1 MNIVFDKLPET
12 LEEFQ
17 ALPQFDLTVPENTCA
32 LFIAALHLYVK
43 NRNDGIAAINML
55 RGPRTMSPMEV
66 QFIRDRLMDKTY
78 LPLAYFEGATPANNY
93 TPSVPYTL
101 CVSPDP
107 RPQDI
112 LDEGYFRR
120 YLRTAGAD
128 SPRAIMLRKKGSEY
142 FLWEYPAIVMGI
154 RVPACDDPW
163 A

>member
-17 ALPQFDLTVPENTCA
+17 ALPQLDLTVPENTCA
-32 LFIAALHLYVK
+32 LFLAALNLYVK
-43 NRNDGIAAINML
+43 NREDGIVAINIL
-55 RGPRTMSPMEV
+55 RGPRPMSNMEI

-93 TPSVPYTL
+93 TPDVPYM
-101 CVSPDP
+101 VSVSDDP
-107 RPQDI
+107 RPNDI
-112 LDEGYFRR
+112 VEPGYIRR
-120 YLRTAGAD
+120 YVRTTGAD
-128 SPRAIMLRKKGSEY
+128 SPRAIMLRKKGTEW
-142 FLWEYPAIVMGI
+142 FLWEYPAVVMGI